1 MAELLH
7 GSSARPPS
15 EVGGGTPGSRR
26 RGWTTGPVA
35 ALVSGVVLLLVSTGC
50 LVGAAALLW
59 ADQTQRDSDGY
70 LWTADTELVTS
81 RYAVTTEVIPVD
93 SGGAQWALDGVLGAT
108 RLRAV
113 PTAGDGDLFIGVADA
128 ADVAEYLRGVGHVEV
143 SELGSTR
150 PWAWA
155 WMMRPAMTDRGG
167 GAPAA
172 APDEL
177 DFWVA
182 QASGPGPL
190 TLEWQPVDGDW
201 QMVVMRADGGAG
213 VAADVRIAAG
223 SPGLP
228 LLAGGLVIA
237 GLAVLVVGVPLV
249 VLAVRRA
256 RTPLTAGSSGAPSA
270 TGSGS

>member
-15 EVGGGTPGSRR
+15 VTGGGTPGPRR
-26 RGWTTGPVA
+26 RGWTGGPVA
-35 ALVSGVVLLLVSTGC
+35 ALVSGVVLLLVATGC
-50 LVGAAALLW
+50 VVGGVALLW

-81 RYAVTTEVIPVD
+81 RYAVATEVIPLD
-93 SGGAQWALDGVLGAT
+93 SGGAQWAVDGVLGAT
-108 RLRAV
+108 RLQAV
-113 PTAGDGDLFIGVADA
+113 PMTGDGDLFIGVADA
-128 ADVAEYLRGVGHVEV
+128 DDVEEYLRGVGRVEV

-155 WMMRPAMTDRGG
+155 WMMRPATTDRAGG
-167 GAPAA
+167 SPAA

-182 QASGPGPL
+182 QSSGPGPL

-201 QMVVMRADGGAG
+201 QMVLMRADGGAG
-213 VAADVRIAAG
+213 VAADVRVAAS

-228 LLAGGLVIA
+228 VLAGGLVVA
-237 GLAVLVVGVPLV
+237 GLVVLVVGVLLV
-249 VLAVRRA
+249 VVAVRKA
-256 RTPLTAGSSGAPSA
+256 RTPLTPAPPR
-270 TGSGS
+270 T

>member
-1 MAELLH
+1 MAEVLH
-7 GSSARPPS
+7 GSPARPLS
-15 EVGGGTPGSRR
+15 GAAGGTPGPRR

-35 ALVSGVVLLLVSTGC
+35 ALISGVVLLLVATGC

-81 RYAVTTEVIPVD
+81 RYAVTTEVIPLD
-93 SGGAQWALDGVLGAT
+93 SGGAQWAVDGVLGAT
-108 RLRAV
+108 RLEAV
-113 PTAGDGDLFIGVADA
+113 PTTADGDLFIGVADA
-128 ADVAEYLRGVGHVEV
+128 DDVAEYLRGVGHVEV

-155 WMMRPAMTDRGG
+155 WMMRPAMTDRAGD
-167 GAPAA
+167 APAA

-190 TLEWQPVDGDW
+190 TLEWQPVDGNW
-201 QMVVMRADGGAG
+201 QMVLMRADGGAG

-223 SPGLP
+223 SPGLAV
-228 LLAGGLVIA
+228 LAGGLVVA
-237 GLAVLVVGVPLV
+237 GLAVLVVGVLLV
-249 VLAVRRA
+249 VLAVRKA
-256 RTPLTAGSSGAPSA
+256 RTPLTLGTSTTPSA
-270 TGSGS
+270 TGSSS